1 MSLRPISVSLFVGIF
16 LTAFFLNRLNAQT
29 TTSGGVTGVVT
40 DQSLS
45 VLPNADV
52 EIRDINKGTTKSTK
66 TDRDGVYRFFFLSPS
81 QYTLTVVHHG
91 FRKESRS
98 VTVLL
103 GTPVTVNIT
112 LEIAKANTQL
122 VVTAE
127 APLVEAD
134 NGDVSITLS
143 QRQISELPNPGNDL
157 TYIAQTAPGAIMN
170 TDHALTG
177 GRGGTFSILGMP
189 GTSNQFTLNGMND
202 NVGHLNF
209 TGATGMLLGQNEI
222 QEATV
227 VSNGYSGH
235 FGGDAGSYVNYVTK
249 SGGNDFHGN
258 AEYFWNG
265 SVLNATDWIT
275 KAFGNPRPFD
285 IANQW
290 AGSVGGPIKKNR
302 LFFFFDSE
310 GLRVLL
316 PSPVQVV
323 LPSPQFEAA
332 TIANID
338 SIFGSASASDAFY
351 KQIFSLYNQTPG
363 IAAATPGSFADPL
376 GCLDASPSGVFIGPQ
391 TPQGQLGVNLP
402 CAIHF
407 QKTLGQPTSES
418 LVSGRM
424 DWNVRTNDRAF
435 FLLQYDNGRQP
446 IVVDPIS
453 SLFNVYFTGPWW
465 QGQLNETHTFGTTA
479 ANQFLLLGIYQDG
492 VSSLVN
498 PVQTLVA
505 FPTTLDWS
513 IAGQPFTSLGGFDY
527 LYGYPT
533 GQALTRY
540 EIADDFLKTWGK
552 HKFGFG
558 GYFLRNYLSYS
569 QYTQNAVG
577 EIVPQTIDAFYS
589 GGVDPASP
597 RSDSTRLRQ
606 SFPTQLAQRFAS
618 YTLAGYGQD
627 EWHVKSNLTL
637 TLALRV
643 EHHSNPVC
651 AHDCFAE
658 LSGPFESI
666 SHDPAQPYNQAISI
680 RKQAF
685 FHTDP
690 VAWAPRFSFAWQPLG
705 VSHNT
710 VVRGGLGL
718 FYELLSGGI
727 GSVFS
732 YNPPLVNRVTV
743 FGGYN
748 LAPEETNSLFKVA
761 AASNA
766 AFVKGFAAGEN
777 LIQIEASDS
786 EFFPFFPPNITVPN
800 SKIHTPQYQKW
811 SLEVQQTFGTRT
823 SVTLGYYGNHGIHEM
838 VQNPS
843 ANAFGFGPF
852 PATVCESPPVPPC
865 ADPRFAGVTEYTT
878 PGISNY
884 NGAVVSFRRRFTG
897 FGNGLFQANYTYGH
911 ALDEVSNGGL
921 AQFTAGSSDFPQDPF
936 NLRGS
941 YGAADY
947 DVRHSL
953 NANYVW
959 QLPVKTMLHGRG
971 ADYLVRGWQVSG
983 TVFART
989 GFPYTVIDLAEAG
1002 NLARNNF
1009 YGTIYAVPVA
1019 PLGPSPSCGAGAVI
1033 PPFPHP
1039 CWPTQVVMLP
1049 DGTTT
1054 PNPNANF
1061 LQAGCET
1068 GFNTGNLPG
1077 PMGPC
1082 SGSAVSFAQ
1091 GRNRFRYPS
1100 YFNTDFTVMKNTSL
1114 VGRDKVVLGIGVQFF
1129 NFFNHP
1135 NFGPP
1140 DNYSSDS
1147 GFGEISTMEMPP
1159 TSILGAGL
1167 GGDVSPRMIQLK
1179 ARVRF

>member
-1 MSLRPISVSLFVGIF
+1 MSLRPISVSLLVGIL
-16 LTAFFLNRLNAQT
+16 LTTLFLNRLNAQT

-40 DQSLS
+40 DQSLA
-45 VLPNADV
+45 VVPNADV
-52 EIRDINKGTTKSTK
+52 EIRDINKGTIESTK

-81 QYTLTVVHHG
+81 QYTLTIVHDG

-112 LEIAKANTQL
+112 LEIAKANMQL
-122 VVTAE
+122 LVTAE
-127 APLVEAD
+127 APLVQAD
-134 NGDVSITLS
+134 NGDVSITMS
-143 QRQISELPNPGNDL
+143 QTQISELPNPGNDL

-170 TDHALTG
+170 TDNARTG
-177 GRGGTFSILGMP
+177 GGGGNFSILGMP
-189 GTSNQFTLNGMND
+189 GTSNLFTVNGMND
-202 NVGHLNF
+202 NLGHLSF
-209 TGATGMLLGQNEI
+209 TSASGMLLGQNQI

-227 VSNGYSGH
+227 VSDGYSGH
-235 FGGDAGSYVNYVTK
+235 FGDAPGSFVNYVTK

-290 AGSVGGPIKKNR
+290 AGSVGGPIHKNR
-302 LFFFFDSE
+302 LFFFFDAE

-316 PSPVQVV
+316 PSPVQVI

-338 SIFGSASASDAFY
+338 SRLGSTSPSDAFY
-351 KQIFSLYNQTPG
+351 RQIFNLYN
-363 IAAATPGSFADPL
+363 ATPGAASAAPGGFNLVQDPT
-376 GCLDASPSGVFIGPQ
+376 GCTGFIGPK
-391 TPQGQLGVNLP
+391 TAQGQLGVNLP

-407 QKTLGQPTSES
+407 QETIGQPTSES

-424 DWNVRTNDRAF
+424 DWNIRTNDRAF

-446 IVVDPIS
+446 IVLDPVS
-453 SLFNVYFTGPWW
+453 PLFNVYYSGPWW
-465 QGQLNETHTFGTTA
+465 QAQLNETHTFGATA
-479 ANQFLLLGIYQDG
+479 ANQFLLAGTYQDG
-492 VSSLVN
+492 VTSVVN
-498 PVQTLVA
+498 PAQTLAA

-513 IAGQPFTSLGGFDY
+513 SAGQPFASLGGFDY
-527 LYGYPT
+527 IYGYPI
-533 GQALTRY
+533 GRGLTQY
-540 EIADDFLKTWGK
+540 EIADDFLKTRGK

-558 GYFLRNYLSYS
+558 GDFLRAYLSNSAYA
-569 QYTQNAVG
+569 QNAVG
-577 EIVPQTIDAFYS
+577 DVVPQTIDAFYS

-597 RSDSTRLRQ
+597 QSDSTRLRQ
-606 SFPTQLAQRFAS
+606 SFPTQLAQRFAT

-627 EWHVKSNLTL
+627 EWHAKSNLTL
-637 TLALRV
+637 TLALRL
-643 EHHSNPVC
+643 EHESNPVC
-651 AHDCFAE
+651 AHDCFSE

-666 SHDPAQPYNQAISI
+666 SHDPAQPYNQALSK
-680 RKQAF
+680 RRQAF
-685 FHTDP
+685 FHKD
-690 VAWAPRFSFAWQPLG
+690 AILWAPRFSFAWQPRG

-710 VVRGGLGL
+710 VVRGGAGL
-718 FYELLSGGI
+718 FYELTGGF
-727 GSVFS
+727 GTPFS
-732 YNPPLVNRVTV
+732 QNPPLVNHVSV
-743 FGGYN
+743 SGAYN
-748 LAPEETNSLFKVA
+748 LAPAETNSLFKVA

-766 AFVKGFAAGEN
+766 AFVEGFAAGDN
-777 LIQIEASDS
+777 LAEIKASD
-786 EFFPFFPPNITVPN
+786 PLHFFPPSIIVATNNPR
-800 SKIHTPQYQKW
+800 SSQYQKW
-811 SLEVQQTFGTRT
+811 SLEVQQPFGTRT
-823 SVTLGYYGNHGIHEM
+823 SVTLGYYGNHGIHEF

-843 ANAFGFGPF
+843 ANAYGWGPF
-852 PATVCESPPVPPC
+852 PATVCASPPVPPC
-865 ADPRFAGVTEYTT
+865 ADPRFSGVTEFAT

-884 NGAVVSFRRRFTG
+884 NGLIVSFRKKFAG

-921 AQFTAGSSDFPQDPF
+921 DEFTAGSSEYPQDPSH
-936 NLRGS
+936 LRGS
-941 YGAADY
+941 YGPADY
-947 DVRHSL
+947 DVRHSF

-971 ADYLVRGWQVSG
+971 PDFLVKGWQVAG
-983 TVFART
+983 TIFART
-989 GFPYTVIDLAEAG
+989 GFPYTVIDLAESG

-1009 YGTIYAVPVA
+1009 YGTIYSVPVA
-1019 PLGPSPSCGAGAVI
+1019 PLSGSHSCGAGAVI

-1039 CWPTQVVMLP
+1039 CWPPQLITLA
-1049 DGTTT
+1049 DGSEA
-1054 PNPNANF
+1054 PNPAARF
-1061 LQAGCET
+1061 VQAGCEIS
-1068 GFNTGNLPG
+1068 FNAGNLPDSQ
-1077 PMGPC
+1077 GPC

-1100 YFNTDFTVMKNTSL
+1100 YFNTDFTVMKKTSL
-1114 VGRDKVVLGIGVQFF
+1114 VGDKVVFGIGIQFF

-1140 DNYSSDS
+1140 DNYSSDQ
-1147 GFGEISTMEMPP
+1147 GFGQISTMEMPP
-1159 TSILGAGL
+1159 TSILGSGL

-1179 ARVRF
+1179 ARIRF

>member
-1 MSLRPISVSLFVGIF
+1 MSLRPISVSLLVGIF
-16 LTAFFLNRLNAQT
+16 LTTLFLNRLNAQT
-29 TTSGGVTGVVT
+29 TTSGAVTGVVT
-40 DQSLS
+40 DQSGA
-45 VLPNADV
+45 VVPNADV
-52 EIRDINKGTTKSTK
+52 EIRDVNKGTIESTK
-66 TDRDGVYRFFFLSPS
+66 TDRDGLYRFFFLSPG
-81 QYTLTVVHHG
+81 QYTLTVVQDR
-91 FRKESRS
+91 FRKEIRN

-112 LEIAKANTQL
+112 LEIAKATMEL

-127 APLVEAD
+127 APLVQAD
-134 NGDVSITLS
+134 NGGVATTMS
-143 QRQISELPNPGNDL
+143 QTQVSELPNPGNDL

-170 TDHALTG
+170 TDNARTG
-177 GRGGTFSILGMP
+177 GGGGNFSILGMP
-189 GTSNQFTLNGMND
+189 GTSNLFSLNGMND
-202 NVGHLNF
+202 NVGRVNL
-209 TGATGMLLGQNEI
+209 TGVTGMLLGQNAI

-227 VSNGYSGH
+227 VSDGYSGN
-235 FGGDAGSYVNYVTK
+235 FGNAAGSYVNYVTK

-258 AEYFWNG
+258 AKYFWNG

-290 AGSVGGPIKKNR
+290 AGSVGGPIKKNG
-302 LFFFFDSE
+302 LFFFFDTE
-310 GLRVLL
+310 GIRVLL
-316 PSPVQVV
+316 PSPVQVI
-323 LPSPQFEAA
+323 LPSPQFAAA

-376 GCLDASPSGVFIGPQ
+376 GCLDASPTGFIGPQ
-391 TPQGQLGVNLP
+391 SLQGQLGVNLP

-407 QKTLGQPTSES
+407 QESLGQPTSES

-446 IVVDPIS
+446 LVVDPIS
-453 SLFNVYFTGPWW
+453 SLFNVYETGPWW
-465 QGQLNETHTFGTTA
+465 QAQLNETHTFGATA
-479 ANQFLLLGIYQDG
+479 ANQFLVAGIYQDELL
-492 VSSLVN
+492 SLVN
-498 PVQTLVA
+498 PVQTLTA

-513 IAGQPFTSLGGFDY
+513 SAGQPFTSLGGQDY
-527 LYGYPT
+527 FYGYPLD
-533 GQALTRY
+533 QSLARY

-558 GYFLRNYLSYS
+558 GEFLRAYLSFS
-569 QYTQNAVG
+569 EYTQNAVG
-577 EIVPQTIDAFYS
+577 DLVPQTIDAFYS

-597 RSDSTRLRQ
+597 NSDSTRLRQ
-606 SFPTQLAQRFAS
+606 SFPTQLAQRFAI

-637 TLALRV
+637 SLALRL
-643 EHHSNPVC
+643 EHRSNTVC
-651 AHDCFAE
+651 ARDCFTE
-658 LSGPFESI
+658 FSGPFESI
-666 SHDPAQPYNQAISI
+666 SHDPAQPYNQVISN

-685 FHTDP
+685 LHTDP
-690 VAWAPRFSFAWQPLG
+690 VGWSPRFSFAWQPLG

-710 VVRGGLGL
+710 VVRGGVGIFYDQPTLGP
-718 FYELLSGGI
+718 GTG
-727 GSVFS
+727 FS

-748 LAPEETNSLFKVA
+748 LAPEETGSLFKVA

-777 LIQIEASDS
+777 LIQIEASDP
-786 EFFPFFPPNITVPN
+786 EFFPPNITVPD
-800 SKIHTPQYQKW
+800 SKTHLAQYQKW
-811 SLEVQQTFGTRT
+811 SLEVQQTFGIRT
-823 SVTLGYYGNHGIHEM
+823 SVTLGYYGNHGIHEL

-843 ANAFGFGPF
+843 ANAHGFGPF
-852 PATVCESPPVPPC
+852 PATVCVSPPVPPC
-865 ADPRFAGVTEYTT
+865 ADSRFAGVTEYTT

-884 NGAVVSFRRRFTG
+884 NGVVVSFRRQFAG
-897 FGNGLFQANYTYGH
+897 FGSGLFEANYTYGH
-911 ALDEVSNGGL
+911 ALDEVSDGGQ
-921 AQFTAGSSDFPQDPF
+921 AEFAAGSSVFPQDPF
-936 NLRGS
+936 HLRGS

-959 QLPVKTMLHGRG
+959 QLPVKTVLHGRG
-971 ADYLVRGWQVSG
+971 PDSLVKGWQVSG
-983 TVFART
+983 TIFART
-989 GFPYTVIDLAEAG
+989 GFPYTVIDLAESD
-1002 NLARNNF
+1002 NLAHPNNF
-1009 YGTIYAVPVA
+1009 YGTIYSVPVA
-1019 PLGPSPSCGAGAVI
+1019 PLSGSHSCGAGAVI
-1033 PPFPHP
+1033 APFPHP
-1039 CWPTQVVMLP
+1039 CWPPQVVTLP

-1054 PNPNANF
+1054 PNTSADF
-1061 LQAGCET
+1061 MQTSCET
-1068 GFNTGNLPG
+1068 GFNTGNLPTSQ
-1077 PMGPC
+1077 GPC
-1082 SGSAVSFAQ
+1082 SGGAVSFSQ
-1091 GRNRFRYPS
+1091 GRNRFRYTN
-1100 YFNTDFTVMKNTSL
+1100 YFNTDFTVIKKTNL
-1114 VGRDKVVLGIGVQFF
+1114 GGDKVVLGIGVQFF

-1140 DNYSSDS
+1140 DNYSSDP
-1147 GFGEISTMEMPP
+1147 GFGEVSTMEMPP
-1159 TSILGAGL
+1159 TSILGSGL

-1179 ARVRF
+1179 AQIRF

>member
-1 MSLRPISVSLFVGIF
+1 MRLRPRRCFSAFLIAISCANGVG
-16 LTAFFLNRLNAQT
+16 AAQT
-29 TTSGGVTGVVT
+29 TTSGAVTGVVT
-40 DQSLS
+40 DQSGA
-45 VLPNADV
+45 VVPNADIV
-52 EIRDINKGTTKSTK
+52 IRDINKGTTESTK

-81 QYTLTVVHHG
+81 QYTLTVVHGG

-103 GTPVTVNIT
+103 ETPVTVNIT
-112 LEIAKANTQL
+112 LEIAKAATQL
-122 VVTAE
+122 FVTAE
-127 APLVEAD
+127 APLVQAD
-134 NGDVSITLS
+134 NGDVSITMS

-170 TDHALTG
+170 TDNALNG
-177 GRGGTFSILGMP
+177 GRGGNFSILGMP
-189 GTSNQFTLNGMND
+189 GTSNQFTVNGMND
-202 NVGHLNF
+202 NVGHLNA

-235 FGGDAGSYVNYVTK
+235 FGSDAGSYVNFVTK

-258 AEYFWNG
+258 AKYFWNG

-302 LFFFFDSE
+302 FFFFFDTE

-332 TIANID
+332 TISNID

-351 KQIFSLYNQTPG
+351 KEIFSLYNQTAG
-363 IAAATPGSFADPL
+363 IAAATPGSFSDPL
-376 GCLDASPSGVFIGPQ
+376 GCLDASPSGVFIGPK
-391 TPQGQLGVNLP
+391 TAQGQLGVNLP

-418 LVSGRM
+418 IVSGRL
-424 DWNVRTNDRAF
+424 DWNVRANDRAF
-435 FLLQYDNGRQP
+435 LLLQYDNGRQP

-453 SLFNVYFTGPWW
+453 TLFNVYYNVSWW
-465 QGQLNETHTFGTTA
+465 QAQLNETHTFGTAA
-479 ANQFLLLGIYQDG
+479 ANQFLLAGIYQDEK
-492 VSSLVN
+492 SSLVN
-498 PVQTLVA
+498 PAQTLAA
-505 FPTTLDWS
+505 FPTTVDWDD
-513 IAGQPFTSLGGFDY
+513 AGGPFTQLGGFDY
-527 LYGYPT
+527 TYGYPLR
-533 GQALTRY
+533 QALTRY
-540 EIADDFLKTWGK
+540 EIADDFLKTRAK
-552 HKFGFG
+552 HKLGFG
-558 GYFLRNYLSYS
+558 GEFLRNDLGYS
-569 QYTQNAVG
+569 QYTQNAAG
-577 EIVPQTIDAFYS
+577 DIIPQTIHAFYS

-597 RSDSTRLRQ
+597 QGNSTRLRQ

-637 TLALRV
+637 ALALRV

-651 AHDCFAE
+651 PRNCFAE
-658 LSGPFESI
+658 LSGSFESI
-666 SHDPAQPYNQAISI
+666 RHDPAQPYNQALSS

-685 FHTDP
+685 LQTDP

-718 FYELLSGGI
+718 FYEQLSGAL
-727 GSVFS
+727 GSPFS
-732 YNPPLVNRVTV
+732 FNPPLVNRVTV

-748 LAPEETNSLFKVA
+748 LAPAETNSLFKAA

-777 LIQIEASDS
+777 LIQIEASDP
-786 EFFPFFPPNITVPN
+786 EFFPPSLTVPN
-800 SKIHTPQYQKW
+800 SEIHTPQYQKW
-811 SLEVQQTFGTRT
+811 SLEVQQTFGART

-852 PATVCESPPVPPC
+852 PATVCASPPVPPC

-884 NGAVVSFRRRFTG
+884 NGMVISFRRRFTG
-897 FGNGLFQANYTYGH
+897 FGRGLFQVNYTYGH

-921 AQFTAGSSDFPQDPF
+921 AEFTAGSSDFPQNPF

-959 QLPVKTMLHGRG
+959 QLPAKTMLHGRG
-971 ADYLVRGWQVSG
+971 PDPLVRGWQVSG
-983 TVFART
+983 TIFART
-989 GFPYTVIDLAEAG
+989 GFPYTVIDLAESG
-1002 NLARNNF
+1002 SLAKKNF

-1019 PLGPSPSCGAGAVI
+1019 PLDGLHSCGAGAVI

-1039 CWPTQVVMLP
+1039 CWPPQVIKN
-1049 DGTTT
+1049 GA
-1054 PNPNANF
+1054 PNPGALF
-1061 LQAGCET
+1061 VQTGCET
-1068 GFNTGNLPG
+1068 SFNSGNAPS
-1077 PMGPC
+1077 PQGPC
-1082 SGSAVSFAQ
+1082 SGAPISFAQ

-1100 YFNTDFTVMKNTSL
+1100 YFNTDFTVMKKTSI
-1114 VGRDKVVLGIGVQFF
+1114 VGRDKVVLGIGAQFF

-1140 DNYSSDS
+1140 DNYSSDPS
-1147 GFGEISTMEMPP
+1147 FGEISTMEMPP
-1159 TSILGAGL
+1159 TSILGSGL

-1179 ARVRF
+1179 AEIQF

>member
-1 MSLRPISVSLFVGIF
+1 MSLRPISAALLVGIF
-16 LTAFFLNRLNAQT
+16 LATSFLNRLNAQT
-29 TTSGGVTGVVT
+29 ATSGAVTGVVT
-40 DQSLS
+40 DQSGAI
-45 VLPNADV
+45 VPNADV
-52 EIRDINKGTTKSTK
+52 QIRDVNKGTIESTKS
-66 TDRDGVYRFFFLSPS
+66 DRDGVYRFFFLSPS
-81 QYTLTVVHHG
+81 RYTLTVEHDR

-103 GTPVTVNIT
+103 ETPVTVNIT
-112 LEIAKANTQL
+112 LEVAEANVQL
-122 VVTAE
+122 FVTAE
-127 APLVEAD
+127 APLVQAD
-134 NGDVSITLS
+134 NGDVSITMS

-170 TDHALTG
+170 TDNAVTG
-177 GRGGTFSILGMP
+177 GGGGNFSILGMP
-189 GTSNQFTLNGMND
+189 GTSNLFSLNGMND
-202 NVGHLNF
+202 NSGHLNF
-209 TGATGMLLGQNEI
+209 VGAAGMLLGENQI

-227 VSNGYSGH
+227 ASYGYSGH
-235 FGGDAGSYVNYVTK
+235 FGDAAGSYVNYVTK

-265 SVLNATDWIT
+265 SVLNANDYIT

-290 AGSVGGPIKKNR
+290 AGSVGGPIQKNR
-302 LFFFFDSE
+302 LFFFFDTE

-316 PSPVQVV
+316 PYPVQVV

-332 TIANID
+332 TIANVD

-363 IAAATPGSFADPL
+363 IAAATPGSFSDPL
-376 GCLDASPSGVFIGPQ
+376 GCLDTSPNGVFIGPQ

-407 QKTLGQPTSES
+407 QETLGQPTSET

-453 SLFNVYFTGPWW
+453 SLFNVYYTGPWW

-479 ANQFLLLGIYQDG
+479 ANQFLLAGIYQHG
-492 VSSLVN
+492 VSSLTN
-498 PVQTLVA
+498 PAQTLAA

-513 IAGQPFTSLGGFDY
+513 SAGQPFTSLGGFDY
-527 LYGYPT
+527 LYGYPI
-533 GQALTRY
+533 GRALTQY
-540 EIADDFLKTWGK
+540 EIADDFLKTWGQ
-552 HKFGFG
+552 HKLGFG
-558 GYFLRNYLSYS
+558 GDFLRAYLSNS
-569 QYTQNAVG
+569 DYTQNAVG
-577 EIVPQTIDAFYS
+577 DVVPQTIDAFYS

-597 RSDSTRLRQ
+597 HSNSTRLSQ
-606 SFPTQLAQRFAS
+606 SFPTQLAQRFTS

-627 EWHVKSNLTL
+627 EWHLKSNLTL

-643 EHHSNPVC
+643 EHQSNPVC
-651 AHDCFAE
+651 ANDCYAE
-658 LSGPFESI
+658 LSGPFDSI
-666 SHDPAQPYNQAISI
+666 SHDPTQPYNQAISK

-685 FHTDP
+685 FHKDA
-690 VAWAPRFSFAWQPLG
+690 VISSPRFSFAWQPLG

-718 FYELLSGGI
+718 FYEPSGGFATFL
-727 GSVFS
+727 SH
-732 YNPPLVNRVTV
+732 NPTLVNHVTV
-743 FGGYN
+743 LGSYN
-748 LAPEETNSLFKVA
+748 LAPEEANSLFKVA

-766 AFVKGFAAGEN
+766 AFVEGFAAGEK
-777 LIQIEASDS
+777 LAQIKASD
-786 EFFPFFPPNITVPN
+786 PHFFPPSIIVAANNPQ
-800 SKIHTPQYQKW
+800 TPQYQKW
-811 SLEVQQTFGTRT
+811 SLEVQQSLGTNT
-823 SVTLGYYGNHGIHEM
+823 SVTLGYYGNHGIHEF

-843 ANAFGFGPF
+843 ANAFGWGPF
-852 PATVCESPPVPPC
+852 PATACASPPVPPC
-865 ADPRFAGVTEYTT
+865 ADPRFSGVTEYAT

-884 NGAVVSFRRRFTG
+884 NGMVVSFQRRFAG
-897 FGNGLFQANYTYGH
+897 FGDGLFQVNYTYGH

-921 AQFTAGSSDFPQDPF
+921 SQFAAGSSVYPQDPY

-959 QLPVKTMLHGRG
+959 QLPVKTMLRGRG
-971 ADYLVRGWQVSG
+971 SDYLVKGWKVSG
-983 TVFART
+983 TIFART
-989 GFPYTVIDLAEAG
+989 GFPYTVIDLAEAS
-1002 NLARNNF
+1002 NLAPNNF

-1039 CWPTQVVMLP
+1039 CLPPQVLAN
-1049 DGTTT
+1049 GA
-1054 PNPNANF
+1054 PNPGALF
-1061 LQAGCET
+1061 VQTGCET
-1068 GFNTGNLPG
+1068 SFDVGNVPG
-1077 PMGPC
+1077 PLEPC
-1082 SGSAVSFAQ
+1082 SGPAVSLAQ

-1100 YFNTDFTVMKNTSL
+1100 YFNTDFTVMKETSL
-1114 VGRDKVVLGIGVQFF
+1114 VGQDKVVLDIGFQFF

-1140 DNYSSDS
+1140 NNYSSDLA
-1147 GFGEISTMEMPP
+1147 FGQIGTMEMPP
-1159 TSILGAGL
+1159 TSIVGSGL

-1179 ARVRF
+1179 AQIRF

>member
-1 MSLRPISVSLFVGIF
+1 MSLRPRRCFSIF
-16 LTAFFLNRLNAQT
+16 LLAICLANGLRAQT
-29 TTSGGVTGVVT
+29 TTSGAVTGVVT
-40 DQSLS
+40 DQSGA
-45 VLPNADV
+45 VVPDADV
-52 EIRDINKGTTKSTK
+52 EIRDVNKGTTESTK

-81 QYTLTVVHHG
+81 QYTLTVVHDG
-91 FRKESRS
+91 FRRESRS

-112 LEIAKANTQL
+112 LQIAKANVQL
-122 VVTAE
+122 AVTAE
-127 APLVEAD
+127 APLVQAE
-134 NGDVSITLS
+134 NGDVSITMS

-157 TYIAQTAPGAIMN
+157 TYIAQTAPGAIMA
-170 TDHALTG
+170 TDNARTG
-177 GRGGTFSILGMP
+177 GVGGNFSILGMP
-189 GTSNQFTLNGMND
+189 GTSNLFTVNGMND
-202 NVGHLNF
+202 NLGHVNF
-209 TGATGMLLGQNEI
+209 TGATGMLLGQNQI

-227 VSNGYSGH
+227 VSEGYSGH
-235 FGGDAGSYVNYVTK
+235 FGDAPGSFVNYVTK

-258 AEYFWNG
+258 AKYFWNG

-275 KAFGNPRPFD
+275 KAFGDPRPFN

-302 LFFFFDSE
+302 LFFFFDTE

-316 PSPVQVV
+316 PAPVQVV

-351 KQIFSLYNQTPG
+351 KQVFSLYNQTPG
-363 IAAATPGSFADPL
+363 ITAATPGSFADPL
-376 GCLDASPSGVFIGPQ
+376 GCLDASPSGVFLGPQ
-391 TPQGQLGVNLP
+391 TPQGQLGVSLP

-407 QKTLGQPTSES
+407 QETLGQPTSES

-424 DWNVRTNDRAF
+424 DWNIRTNDRAF
-435 FLLQYDNGRQP
+435 FLLQYDSGRQP
-446 IVVDPIS
+446 VVVDPIS
-453 SLFNVYFTGPWW
+453 SLFNVYETGPWW
-465 QGQLNETHTFGTTA
+465 QAQLNQTHTFGTTA
-479 ANQFLLLGIYQDG
+479 ANQLLLAGIYQDQ

-498 PVQTLVA
+498 PMRTLAA
-505 FPTTLDWS
+505 FPTTLDWAN
-513 IAGQPFTSLGGFDY
+513 AGQPFTSLGGSDY
-527 LYGYPT
+527 LYGYPLGT
-533 GQALTRY
+533 ALTVY
-540 EIADDFLKTWGK
+540 EIDDDFLKTLGK

-558 GYFLRNYLSYS
+558 GEFFRAYLRHS

-577 EIVPQTIDAFYS
+577 DIVPRTIDAFYS

-597 RSDSTRLRQ
+597 QSDSTMLRQ
-606 SFPTQLAQRFAS
+606 WFPAQRAELFLN

-643 EHHSNPVC
+643 EHNSNPVC

-658 LSGPFESI
+658 FSGPFESI
-666 SHDPAQPYNQAISI
+666 SHDSAQPYNQALSN

-685 FHTDP
+685 LHTDP
-690 VAWAPRFSFAWQPLG
+690 VNWAPRFSFAWQPLG

-718 FYELLSGGI
+718 FYELFSGGF
-727 GSVFS
+727 GPVFS

-743 FGGYN
+743 FGGYH
-748 LAPEETNSLFKVA
+748 LAPAETDSLFKAA

-777 LIQIEASDS
+777 LIQIKASD
-786 EFFPFFPPNITVPN
+786 PAFFPPNLTVPN
-800 SKIHTPQYQKW
+800 AKTRTAQYQKW
-811 SLEVQQTFGTRT
+811 SLEVQQTFGKRT
-823 SVTLGYYGNHGIHEM
+823 SVTLGYYGNHGIHEL

-852 PATVCESPPVPPC
+852 PATRCSSPPVPPC

-884 NGAVVSFRRRFTG
+884 NGVVVSFRRRFTG

-911 ALDEVSNGGL
+911 ALDEVSNGGQ
-921 AQFTAGSSDFPQDPF
+921 AVFAAGSSDFPQNPF

-971 ADYLVRGWQVSG
+971 PDYLVNGWQVSG
-983 TVFART
+983 AIFART
-989 GFPYTVIDLAEAG
+989 GFPYTVIDLAKAG
-1002 NLARNNF
+1002 NLAPNNF
-1009 YGTIYAVPVA
+1009 YGTIYSVPVA
-1019 PLGPSPSCGAGAVI
+1019 PLGPSPSCGAGAVV

-1039 CWPTQVVMLP
+1039 CQPPQLVMLP
-1049 DGTTT
+1049 DGTTKS
-1054 PNPNANF
+1054 NPNANF
-1061 LQAGCET
+1061 VQAGCET

-1077 PMGPC
+1077 PTGPC
-1082 SGSAVSFAQ
+1082 GGRAVSFAQ
-1091 GRNRFRYPS
+1091 GRNHFRGPN
-1100 YFNTDFTVMKNTSL
+1100 YFNTDLAIMKNT
-1114 VGRDKVVLGIGVQFF
+1114 KVPGWENAMLGIGFQFF

-1140 DNYSSDS
+1140 DNDSSDS
-1147 GFGEISTMEMPP
+1147 GFGQISTMEMPP
-1159 TSILGAGL
+1159 TSILGSGL

-1179 ARVRF
+1179 AQIMF

>member
-1 MSLRPISVSLFVGIF
+1 MRLRPRRCFSVLLLAICLANEV
-16 LTAFFLNRLNAQT
+16 TAQT
-29 TTSGGVTGVVT
+29 TTSGAVTGVVT
-40 DQSLS
+40 DQSLA
-45 VLPNADV
+45 VVPNADV
-52 EIRDINKGTTKSTK
+52 EIREIDKGTTESTK

-81 QYTLTVVHHG
+81 QYTLTVEHDG
-91 FRKESRS
+91 FRKESRR

-112 LEIAKANTQL
+112 LEIAKANTEL
-122 VVTAE
+122 LVTAE
-127 APLVEAD
+127 APLVQAD
-134 NGDVSITLS
+134 NGDVSITMS
-143 QRQISELPNPGNDL
+143 QRQVSELPNPGNDL

-170 TDHALTG
+170 TDNARTG
-177 GRGGTFSILGMP
+177 GGGGNFSILGMP
-189 GTSNQFTLNGMND
+189 GTSNQFTLNGMHD
-202 NVGHLNF
+202 NVGHLNL
-209 TGATGMLLGQNEI
+209 TGVTGMLLGLNEI

-235 FGGDAGSYVNYVTK
+235 FGSDAGSYVNYVTK

-275 KAFGNPRPFD
+275 KAFGNPRPFN

-290 AGSVGGPIKKNR
+290 AGSLGGPIKENR
-302 LFFFFDSE
+302 LFFFFDTE
-310 GLRVLL
+310 GVRVLL

-376 GCLDASPSGVFIGPQ
+376 GCLDASPSGGFIGPQ
-391 TPQGQLGVNLP
+391 TRQGQFGVNLP

-424 DWNVRTNDRAF
+424 DWNIRTNDRAF

-453 SLFNVYFTGPWW
+453 SLFNVYENGPWW
-465 QGQLNETHTFGTTA
+465 QAQLSETHTFGTTA
-479 ANQFLLLGIYQDG
+479 ANQLLLAGIYKDD

-498 PVQTLVA
+498 PTQTLAA
-505 FPTTLDWS
+505 FPTTLDWAN
-513 IAGQPFTSLGGFDY
+513 AGQPFTSLGGSDY
-527 LYGYPT
+527 SYGYPLGT
-533 GQALTRY
+533 GLTAY
-540 EIADDFLKTWGK
+540 EIDDDFLKTWGK

-558 GYFLRNYLSYS
+558 GEFYRAYLRHS

-577 EIVPQTIDAFYS
+577 DIIPQTIDAFYS

-597 RSDSTRLRQ
+597 ASDSTRLIQ
-606 SFPTQLAQRFAS
+606 SFPTQRAELFLN

-637 TLALRV
+637 SLDLRV
-643 EHHSNPVC
+643 EHESNPVC
-651 AHDCFAE
+651 AHDCFSE
-658 LSGPFESI
+658 FSGSFESI
-666 SHDPAQPYNQAISI
+666 SHDPAQPYNQAFSN
-680 RKQAF
+680 RRQAF
-685 FHTDP
+685 LHTDP
-690 VAWAPRFSFAWQPLG
+690 VVWEPRFSFAWQPLG

-710 VVRGGLGL
+710 VVRGGFGL
-718 FYELLSGGI
+718 FYELFSGGF
-727 GSVFS
+727 GPVFS

-748 LAPEETNSLFKVA
+748 LAPAEADSLFKVA

-777 LIQIEASDS
+777 FIQIKASDP
-786 EFFPFFPPNITVPN
+786 EFFPPNITVPN
-800 SKIHTPQYQKW
+800 NTTHSAQYQKW
-811 SLEVQQTFGTRT
+811 SLEVQQRFGART
-823 SVTLGYYGNHGIHEM
+823 SLTLGYYGNHGIHEF

-852 PATVCESPPVPPC
+852 PATVCASPPVPPC
-865 ADPRFAGVTEYTT
+865 GDPRFAGVTEYTT
-878 PGISNY
+878 PGVSNY
-884 NGAVVSFRRRFTG
+884 NGLVVSFRRRFTG
-897 FGNGLFQANYTYGH
+897 FGNGLFQVNYTYGH
-911 ALDEVSNGGL
+911 ALDEVSNGGQ
-921 AQFTAGSSDFPQDPF
+921 APFAAGSSDFPQDPF
-936 NLRGS
+936 HLRGS

-971 ADYLVRGWQVSG
+971 ADYLVNGWQFSG
-983 TVFART
+983 TIFART
-989 GFPYTVIDLAEAG
+989 GFPYTVIDLAESD
-1002 NLARNNF
+1002 NLAKERF
-1009 YGTIYAVPVA
+1009 YGTIYSVPVA
-1019 PLGPSPSCGAGAVI
+1019 PLGQPHSCGAGAVI

-1039 CWPTQVVMLP
+1039 CWPPQVLAN
-1049 DGTTT
+1049 GAS
-1054 PNPNANF
+1054 NPGALF
-1061 LQAGCET
+1061 VQTGCET
-1068 GFNTGNLPG
+1068 SFNAGNAPG
-1077 PMGPC
+1077 PQGPC
-1082 SGSAVSFAQ
+1082 SGPAVSFAQ

-1114 VGRDKVVLGIGVQFF
+1114 VGRDRVVLGIGFQFF
-1129 NFFNHP
+1129 NLFNHP

-1140 DNYSSDS
+1140 DNYSSDPS
-1147 GFGEISTMEMPP
+1147 FGEIGTMEMPP
-1159 TSILGAGL
+1159 TSILGSGL

-1179 ARVRF
+1179 AQIHF

>member
-1 MSLRPISVSLFVGIF
+1 MSFRPISAALLVGIF
-16 LTAFFLNRLNAQT
+16 LTTSFLNRLNAQT
-29 TTSGGVTGVVT
+29 ATSGAVTGVVT
-40 DQSLS
+40 DQSGAI
-45 VLPNADV
+45 VPNADV
-52 EIRDINKGTTKSTK
+52 EIRDVNKGTIESTKS
-66 TDRDGVYRFFFLSPS
+66 DRDGVYRFFFLSPS
-81 QYTLTVVHHG
+81 RYTLTIEHDR

-103 GTPVTVNIT
+103 ETPVTVNIT
-112 LEIAKANTQL
+112 LEIAEANVQL
-122 VVTAE
+122 FVTAE
-127 APLVEAD
+127 APLVQAD
-134 NGDVSITLS
+134 NGDVSITMS

-170 TDHALTG
+170 TDNALTG
-177 GRGGTFSILGMP
+177 GGGGNVSILGMP
-189 GTSNQFTLNGMND
+189 GTSNLFSLNGMND
-202 NVGHLNF
+202 NLGHLNF
-209 TGATGMLLGQNEI
+209 TGASGMLLGQNQI
-222 QEATV
+222 QEATMT
-227 VSNGYSGH
+227 SNGYSGH
-235 FGGDAGSYVNYVTK
+235 FGDAAGTYVNYVTK

-265 SVLNATDWIT
+265 SVLNATDYIT

-285 IANQW
+285 AANQW
-290 AGSVGGPIKKNR
+290 AGSVGGPILKNR
-302 LFFFFDSE
+302 LFFFFDTE

-316 PSPVQVV
+316 PYPVQVV

-363 IAAATPGSFADPL
+363 IAAATPGSFSDPL
-376 GCLDASPSGVFIGPQ
+376 GCLDTSPSGVFIGPQ
-391 TPQGQLGVNLP
+391 TAQRQLGVNLP

-407 QKTLGQPTSES
+407 QRTLGLPTSES

-424 DWNVRTNDRAF
+424 DWNVGTNDRAF

-446 IVVDPIS
+446 FVIDPIS
-453 SLFNVYFTGPWW
+453 SLFNVYYSGPWW
-465 QGQLNETHTFGTTA
+465 QAQLNETHTFGTTA
-479 ANQFLLLGIYQDG
+479 ANQFLLAGIYQDG
-492 VSSLVN
+492 VSSLAN
-498 PVQTLVA
+498 PGKTLAA

-513 IAGQPFTSLGGFDY
+513 IAGQPFTTLGGFDD
-527 LYGYPT
+527 LYGYPI
-533 GQALTRY
+533 GRALTQY

-558 GYFLRNYLSYS
+558 GDFLRAYLSNSAYS
-569 QYTQNAVG
+569 QNAVG
-577 EIVPQTIDAFYS
+577 DLVPQTIDAFYS

-597 RSDSTRLRQ
+597 QSDSTRLSQ
-606 SFPTQLAQRFAS
+606 SFPTQLAQRFAN

-643 EHHSNPVC
+643 EHQSNPVC
-651 AHDCFAE
+651 AHDCYAE

-666 SHDPAQPYNQAISI
+666 SHDPAQPYNQAISK

-685 FHTDP
+685 FQKDT
-690 VAWAPRFSFAWQPLG
+690 VNWAPRFSFAWQPLG

-718 FYELLSGGI
+718 FYEPSGGFATF
-727 GSVFS
+727 FS
-732 YNPPLVNRVTV
+732 GNPPLVNHVTV
-743 FGGYN
+743 FGSYN

-766 AFVKGFAAGEN
+766 AFVEGFAAGEN
-777 LIQIEASDS
+777 LAQIKASD
-786 EFFPFFPPNITVPN
+786 PHFFPPSIIASANDLH
-800 SKIHTPQYQKW
+800 SPQYQKW
-811 SLEVQQTFGTRT
+811 SLEVQQMFGTNT
-823 SVTLGYYGNHGIHEM
+823 SVTLGYYGNHGIHEF

-843 ANAFGFGPF
+843 ANASGWGPF
-852 PATVCESPPVPPC
+852 PATACASPPVPPC
-865 ADPRFAGVTEYTT
+865 ADPRFSGVTEYTT

-884 NGAVVSFRRRFTG
+884 NGMVVSFRRRFAG
-897 FGNGLFQANYTYGH
+897 FGDGLFQVNYTYGH

-921 AQFTAGSSDFPQDPF
+921 AQFAAGSSVYPQDPF

-959 QLPVKTMLHGRG
+959 QLPVKTMLRGRG
-971 ADYLVRGWQVSG
+971 SDYIVKGWKVSG
-983 TVFART
+983 TIFART
-989 GFPYTVIDLAEAG
+989 GFPYTVIDLAEAS
-1002 NLARNNF
+1002 NLARKNF

-1019 PLGPSPSCGAGAVI
+1019 PPGPSHSCGAGAVI

-1039 CWPTQVVMLP
+1039 CLPPQVLEN
-1049 DGTTT
+1049 GA
-1054 PNPNANF
+1054 PNPGALF
-1061 LQAGCET
+1061 VQTGCET
-1068 GFNTGNLPG
+1068 SFDAGNVPG
-1077 PMGPC
+1077 NKGPC
-1082 SGSAVSFAQ
+1082 SGSAVSLAQ

-1100 YFNTDFTVMKNTSL
+1100 YFNTDFTVMKETSL
-1114 VGRDKVVLGIGVQFF
+1114 VGQDKVVLGIGFQFF

-1140 DNYSSDS
+1140 VNYSSDS
-1147 GFGEISTMEMPP
+1147 AFGQIGTMEMPP
-1159 TSILGAGL
+1159 TSIVGSGL
-1167 GGDVSPRMIQLK
+1167 GGDVSPRMIQMK
-1179 ARVRF
+1179 AQIRF

>member
-1 MSLRPISVSLFVGIF
+1 MRLRPRRCFSTF
-16 LTAFFLNRLNAQT
+16 LLAICFANELSAQT
-29 TTSGGVTGVVT
+29 TTSGAVTGVVT
-40 DQSLS
+40 DQSGA
-45 VLPNADV
+45 VVPNADV
-52 EIRDINKGTTKSTK
+52 EIRDVNKGTIESTKS
-66 TDRDGVYRFFFLSPS
+66 DRDGVYRFFFLSPS
-81 QYTLTVVHHG
+81 QYTLTVEHDR

-112 LEIAKANTQL
+112 LEIAKANMQL

-127 APLVEAD
+127 APLVQAD
-134 NGDVSITLS
+134 NGDVSITMG
-143 QRQISELPNPGNDL
+143 QTQISELPNPGNDL

-170 TDHALTG
+170 TDNALTG
-177 GRGGTFSILGMP
+177 GGGGNFSILGMP
-189 GTSNQFTLNGMND
+189 GTSNQFTVNGMND
-202 NVGHLNF
+202 NEGHLNI
-209 TGATGMLLGQNEI
+209 TGATGMLLGQNQI

-258 AEYFWNG
+258 AKYFWNG

-290 AGSVGGPIKKNR
+290 AGSVGGPIQKNK
-302 LFFFFDSE
+302 LFFFFDAE

-363 IAAATPGSFADPL
+363 IAAATPGSFSDPL
-376 GCLDASPSGVFIGPQ
+376 GCLDTSPTGVFIGPQ
-391 TPQGQLGVNLP
+391 TAQGQLGVNLP

-407 QKTLGQPTSES
+407 QETLGQPTSES
-418 LVSGRM
+418 LVSGRV

-446 IVVDPIS
+446 LVVDPIS
-453 SLFNVYFTGPWW
+453 SLFNVYYTGPWW
-465 QGQLNETHTFGTTA
+465 QAQLNETHTFGTTA
-479 ANQFLLLGIYQDG
+479 ANQFLLAGFYHDE

-498 PVQTLVA
+498 PVQTLAA

-513 IAGQPFTSLGGFDY
+513 NAGQPFTSLGGFDY
-527 LYGYPT
+527 LYGYPL

-558 GYFLRNYLSYS
+558 GDFLRNYLSFS

-577 EIVPQTIDAFYS
+577 DIVPQTIDAFYS
-589 GGVDPASP
+589 GGVDPVSP
-597 RSDSTRLRQ
+597 HSDSTRLRQ
-606 SFPTQLAQRFAS
+606 SFPTQLSQRFTN

-627 EWHVKSNLTL
+627 EWHLKSNLTL

-643 EHHSNPVC
+643 EHRSNPVC
-651 AHDCFAE
+651 ARDCFPE
-658 LSGPFESI
+658 FSGPFESI
-666 SHDPAQPYNQAISI
+666 SHDPALPYNQALSI
-680 RKQAF
+680 RKQALL
-685 FHTDP
+685 HTDP
-690 VAWAPRFSFAWQPLG
+690 VSWAPRFSFAWQPLG
-705 VSHNT
+705 VSHHT

-718 FYELLSGGI
+718 FYELLAGAI
-727 GSVFS
+727 GFVYSD
-732 YNPPLVNRVTV
+732 NPPLVNRLTV

-748 LAPEETNSLFKVA
+748 LAPEETDSLFKVA

-786 EFFPFFPPNITVPN
+786 EKFFPPNITVPD

-811 SLEVQQTFGTRT
+811 SLEVQQGFGART
-823 SVTLGYYGNHGIHEM
+823 SVTLGYYGNHGIHEL

-852 PATVCESPPVPPC
+852 PATACASPPVSPC
-865 ADPRFAGVTEYTT
+865 SDPRFAGVTEYTT

-884 NGAVVSFRRRFTG
+884 NGVVVSFRRRFAG
-897 FGNGLFQANYTYGH
+897 FGNGLFQMNYTYGH
-911 ALDEVSNGGL
+911 ALDEVSNGDQ
-921 AQFTAGSSDFPQDPF
+921 AEFTAGSSDFPQDPF
-936 NLRGS
+936 HLRGS

-971 ADYLVRGWQVSG
+971 SDYLVNGWQVSG
-983 TVFART
+983 TIFART

-1009 YGTIYAVPVA
+1009 YGTIYSVPVA
-1019 PLGPSPSCGAGAVI
+1019 PLSGSHSCGAGAVV

-1039 CWPTQVVMLP
+1039 CWPPQVLEN
-1049 DGTTT
+1049 GA
-1054 PNPNANF
+1054 PNPGALF
-1061 LQAGCET
+1061 VQTGCESS
-1068 GFNTGNLPG
+1068 FNAGNVPG
-1077 PMGPC
+1077 PSGPC
-1082 SGSAVSFAQ
+1082 SGTAVSFAQ

-1100 YFNTDFTVMKNTSL
+1100 YFNTDFTIMKKTSI

-1129 NFFNHP
+1129 NFFNRP

-1140 DNYSSDS
+1140 DNYSSDP

-1159 TSILGAGL
+1159 TSILGSGL

-1179 ARVRF
+1179 AQIQF

>member
-1 MSLRPISVSLFVGIF
+1 MRLRSCFSAF
-16 LTAFFLNRLNAQT
+16 LLAICFANELTAQT
-29 TTSGGVTGVVT
+29 TTSGEVTGFVT
-40 DQSLS
+40 DQSLA

-52 EIRDINKGTTKSTK
+52 QISDINKGTTESTK

-81 QYTLTVVHHG
+81 QYTLTVLHDG

-112 LEIAKANTQL
+112 LEIAKADMQL

-127 APLVEAD
+127 APLVQAD
-134 NGDVSITLS
+134 NGDVSITMS
-143 QRQISELPNPGNDL
+143 QRQVSELPNPGNDL

-170 TDHALTG
+170 TDNARTG
-177 GRGGTFSILGMP
+177 GGGGNFSILGMP

-202 NVGHLNF
+202 NVGHLNL
-209 TGATGMLLGQNEI
+209 TGATGMLLGLNEI

-227 VSNGYSGH
+227 VSDGYSGH
-235 FGGDAGSYVNYVTK
+235 FGSDAGSYVNYVTK

-302 LFFFFDSE
+302 LFFFFDTE
-310 GLRVLL
+310 GIRVLL
-316 PSPVQVV
+316 PVPVQVV

-338 SIFGSASASDAFY
+338 SVFGSASASDAFY

-407 QKTLGQPTSES
+407 QETLGQPTSES
-418 LVSGRM
+418 LASGRI
-424 DWNVRTNDRAF
+424 DWNIRTNDRAS

-453 SLFNVYFTGPWW
+453 SLFNVYETGPWW
-465 QGQLNETHTFGTTA
+465 QAQLNETHTFGTTA
-479 ANQFLLLGIYQDG
+479 ANQFLLAGIYQND

-498 PVQTLVA
+498 PVQTLAA

-513 IAGQPFTSLGGFDY
+513 NAGQPFTSLGGSDY
-527 LYGYPT
+527 LYGYPLGT
-533 GQALTRY
+533 ALTRY

-558 GYFLRNYLSYS
+558 GEFLRAYLRQS

-577 EIVPQTIDAFYS
+577 DIVPQTIDAFYS

-597 RSDSTRLRQ
+597 NSDSTRLSQ
-606 SFPTQLAQRFAS
+606 SFPTQRAELFLN

-637 TLALRV
+637 TLALRL
-643 EHHSNPVC
+643 EHQSNPVC

-658 LSGPFESI
+658 LSGSFESI
-666 SHDPAQPYNQAISI
+666 SHDPAQPYNQALSN
-680 RKQAF
+680 RRQAF

-690 VAWAPRFSFAWQPLG
+690 VAWEPRFSFAWQPLG

-710 VVRGGLGL
+710 LVRGGLGL
-718 FYELLSGGI
+718 FYELFSAGFGP
-727 GSVFS
+727 VFS
-732 YNPPLVNRVTV
+732 DNPPLVNRVTV

-748 LAPEETNSLFKVA
+748 LAPAETNSLFKVA

-777 LIQIEASDS
+777 LIQIEASDPV
-786 EFFPFFPPNITVPN
+786 EFFPPSLTVPN
-800 SKIHTPQYQKW
+800 NKTPSAQYQKW
-811 SLEVQQTFGTRT
+811 SLEVQQGFGTRT
-823 SVTLGYYGNHGIHEM
+823 SVTLGYYGNHGIHEF

-852 PATVCESPPVPPC
+852 PATVCASPPVPPC
-865 ADPRFAGVTEYTT
+865 ADSRFAGVTEYTT
-878 PGISNY
+878 PGTSNY
-884 NGAVVSFRRRFTG
+884 NGVVVSFRRRFTG

-911 ALDEVSNGGL
+911 ALDEVSNGGQ
-921 AQFTAGSSDFPQDPF
+921 APFAAGSSDFPQDPF

-953 NANYVW
+953 DANYVW

-971 ADYLVRGWQVSG
+971 PDYLVKGWQVSG

-1002 NLARNNF
+1002 ELARKNF
-1009 YGTIYAVPVA
+1009 DGTIYSVPVA
-1019 PLGPSPSCGAGAVI
+1019 PLSGTHSCGAGAVL

-1039 CWPTQVVMLP
+1039 CWPPQVLS
-1049 DGTTT
+1049 DGAL
-1054 PNPNANF
+1054 NPGALF
-1061 LQAGCET
+1061 VQTGCET
-1068 GFNTGNLPG
+1068 SFNAGNVPG
-1077 PMGPC
+1077 PQGPC
-1082 SGSAVSFAQ
+1082 SGPAVSFAQ

-1100 YFNTDFTVMKNTSL
+1100 YFDTDFSVMKNTSL
-1114 VGRDKVVLGIGVQFF
+1114 VGRDKVVLSIGFQFF

-1140 DNYSSDS
+1140 DNDSSDP

-1159 TSILGAGL
+1159 TSILGSGL

-1179 ARVRF
+1179 VQIHF

>member
-1 MSLRPISVSLFVGIF
+1 MSLRPILVSLLVGIS
-16 LTAFFLNRLNAQT
+16 LTPFFLNRLNAQT

-40 DQSLS
+40 DKSLAA
-45 VLPNADV
+45 LPHADV
-52 EIRDINKGTTKSTK
+52 EIRDVNKGTIESTK

-81 QYTLTVVHHG
+81 QYTLTVVHDG
-91 FRKESRS
+91 FRNESRS

-112 LEIAKANTQL
+112 LEIAKANMQL
-122 VVTAE
+122 LVTAE
-127 APLVEAD
+127 APLVEGD
-134 NGDVSITLS
+134 NGDVSITMS

-170 TDHALTG
+170 TDNARAG
-177 GRGGTFSILGMP
+177 GEGGNFSTLGMP

-202 NVGHLNF
+202 NVGHLNL

-227 VSNGYSGH
+227 VSDGYSGH

-302 LFFFFDSE
+302 LFFFFDTE
-310 GLRVLL
+310 GIRVLL
-316 PSPVQVV
+316 PAPVQVV

-338 SIFGSASASDAFY
+338 SVFGSASASDAFY
-351 KQIFSLYNQTPG
+351 KQIFSLYNQTSG

-407 QKTLGQPTSES
+407 QETLGQPTSES

-424 DWNVRTNDRAF
+424 DWNIRTNDRAF

-446 IVVDPIS
+446 LVVDPIS
-453 SLFNVYFTGPWW
+453 SLFNVYDTGPWW
-465 QGQLNETHTFGTTA
+465 QAQLNETHTFGTTA
-479 ANQFLLLGIYQDG
+479 ANQFLLASLYKDE
-492 VSSLVN
+492 VLSLVH
-498 PVQTLVA
+498 PVQTLA
-505 FPTTLDWS
+505 SFPTTLDWS
-513 IAGQPFTSLGGFDY
+513 NAGQPFTTLGGSDY
-527 LYGYPT
+527 FYGYPLST
-533 GQALTRY
+533 EPTEY
-540 EIADDFLKTWGK
+540 EISDDFLKTWGK
-552 HKFGFG
+552 HKFGLG
-558 GYFLRNYLSYS
+558 GEFLRAYLIHA

-577 EIVPQTIDAFYS
+577 DIVPQTIDAFYS

-597 RSDSTRLRQ
+597 NSDSTRLSQ
-606 SFPTQLAQRFAS
+606 SFPTQRAERFLN

-627 EWHVKSNLTL
+627 EWHVKSNLSL

-643 EHHSNPVC
+643 EHKSNTVC

-666 SHDPAQPYNQAISI
+666 SHDPAQPYNQAISN
-680 RKQAF
+680 RKQAIL
-685 FHTDP
+685 HTDP
-690 VAWAPRFSFAWQPLG
+690 VGWAPRFSFAWQPLG

-718 FYELLSGGI
+718 FYELLSGGL
-727 GSVFS
+727 GSIFT

-748 LAPEETNSLFKVA
+748 LAPEENDSLFKVA

-766 AFVKGFAAGEN
+766 AFVKGFATGQN
-777 LIQIEASDS
+777 FIQIHASDP
-786 EFFPFFPPNITVPN
+786 EFFPPSLTVPDN
-800 SKIHTPQYQKW
+800 KIHTAQYQKW
-811 SLEVQQTFGTRT
+811 SLEVQHGFGIST
-823 SVTLGYYGNHGIHEM
+823 SVTLGYYGNHGIHEL

-843 ANAFGFGPF
+843 ANAYGFGPF
-852 PATVCESPPVPPC
+852 PTTACASPPVPPC
-865 ADPRFAGVTEYTT
+865 ADPRFAGVNEYTT

-884 NGAVVSFRRRFTG
+884 NGMVVSFRRRFAG
-897 FGNGLFQANYTYGH
+897 FVNGLFQVNYTYGH

-921 AQFTAGSSDFPQDPF
+921 AQFAAGSSVFPQDPF

-959 QLPVKTMLHGRG
+959 QLPVKTMLHDWGP
-971 ADYLVRGWQVSG
+971 DYLVRGWQISG
-983 TVFART
+983 TIFART
-989 GFPYTVIDLAEAG
+989 GFPYTVIDLAEAS

-1009 YGTIYAVPVA
+1009 YGTIYAVPVV
-1019 PLGPSPSCGAGAVI
+1019 PLGGSHSCGAGAVI

-1039 CWPTQVVMLP
+1039 CWPPQVLA
-1049 DGTTT
+1049 DGA
-1054 PNPNANF
+1054 PNPGALF
-1061 LQAGCET
+1061 VQTGCET
-1068 GFNTGNLPG
+1068 SFNAGNVPD
-1077 PMGPC
+1077 PQGPC
-1082 SGSAVSFAQ
+1082 SGPAVSSAQ

-1100 YFNTDFTVMKNTSL
+1100 YFNTDFTIMKNTSI
-1114 VGRDKVVLGIGVQFF
+1114 VGQDKVVLGIGVQFF

-1147 GFGEISTMEMPP
+1147 SFGEIGTMEMPP
-1159 TSILGAGL
+1159 TSILGSGL

-1179 ARVRF
+1179 AQIRF